1 MYMPDRNNAVKA
13 YYAPEFIAVQQ
24 ARAQFLGMDRLKR
37 PHRRT
42 FIREWREHR
51 NLTQVQLRERIIMP
65 SGEPMGQGHLS
76 KLENGKLPYTQPI
89 LEQIADALMCSPGDL
104 LMRNPAQ
111 ENMIWSIWEKL
122 GDRQRQQAI
131 RFMQVISEDKAA

>member
-1 MYMPDRNNAVKA
+1 MTERNNAVKA
-13 YYAPEFIAVQQ
+13 YYELQFIA
-24 ARAQFLGMDRLKR
+24 AQHDSAHFSAMDRLKK
-37 PHRRT
+37 PHNRT

-76 KLENGKLPYTQPI
+76 KLENGKLPYSQSI
-89 LEQIADALMCSPGDL
+89 LEQIAEALMCSPGDL

-111 ENMIWSIWEKL
+111 DNMIWSLWEKL
-122 GDRQRQQAI
+122 GEGQRRQAL
-131 RFMQVISEDKAA
+131 RFMQAISEDKAA